1 MPCFNISVYFC
12 LIGLQASLLLQIPR
26 VSQGSA
32 FYFITSS
39 REMRSLISLGS
50 TLDYSVKLSPHF
62 SSQQTTPHPTPKII
76 EIIMVKR
83 GEKTTGVRVDVL
95 NDAGEAFFLSCELL
109 RFGGRYL

>member
-32 FYFITSS
+32 FYFITPS

-50 TLDYSVKLSPHF
+50 TLDYSVKLSLQISADH
-62 SSQQTTPHPTPKII
+62 PHPTPKII
-76 EIIMVKR
+76 EIITVKR
-83 GEKTTGVRVDVL
+83 GEKNKNNRG
-95 NDAGEAFFLSCELL
+95 ACGCFE
-109 RFGGRYL
+109 

>member
-39 REMRSLISLGS
+39 RETRSLISLGS

-62 SSQQTTPHPTPKII
+62 RSQQTTPTPKII

-83 GEKTTGVRVDVL
+83 G
-95 NDAGEAFFLSCELL
+95 GENNRGACGCFE
-109 RFGGRYL
+109 